1 MKLHH
6 FAPSSASLRV
16 RIALAWKALDY
27 ERVSVSL
34 AEGAHRED
42 RYRTIQPQQLVPALQ
57 LDDGHVLVQSLPII
71 EYLEE
76 QYPTPALL
84 PKDPYQ
90 RCYVRSI
97 AQMVACEIHP
107 LNNMRVGRLLRD
119 SLGLSQEA
127 VNGSWAPHWLKE
139 GFDAIEA
146 FLKREALF
154 GEYCLG
160 DQFTVADICVLAQVA
175 GAARFAFD
183 TKPYLLLSGI
193 AERGERL
200 EAVRKARAAH

>member
-1 MKLHH
+1 MKLYH

-16 RIALAWKALDY
+16 RIALAWKGIDY

-42 RYRTIQPQQLVPALQ
+42 AYRALQPQQLVPALQ
-57 LDDGHVLVQSLPII
+57 LDDGRVMVQSLPII

-76 QYPTPALL
+76 QYPAPALL
-84 PKDPYQ
+84 PKDPWQ
-90 RCYVRSI
+90 RSYVRAI

-107 LNNMRVGRLLRD
+107 LNNMRVAKFLRD
-119 SLGLSQEA
+119 PLGLSQEA
-127 VNGSWAPHWLKE
+127 VNGVWAHHWLQE

-146 FLKREALF
+146 FLKREALH
-154 GEYCLG
+154 GEYCLA
-160 DQFTVADICVLAQVA
+160 DQFTLADICLLAQVA
-175 GAARFAFD
+175 GAARFNFD
-183 TKPYLLLSGI
+183 TKPYPLLAGI

-200 EAVRKARAAH
+200 DAVRKARSTN